1 MGTIRVGTRGSN
13 LALWQATFVR
23 ETLEK
28 IHPGVRFEQVII
40 KTEGDLDQKSSLSQ
54 IGGQGIFTKE
64 IEKALLNNT
73 IDIAVHS
80 LKDLPSKM
88 PQGLILGAV
97 PERGFVEDVLITED
111 GLTLDQ
117 IPRNAKVATGSIRR
131 KSQLL
136 NLRPDLIISDLRG
149 NIDTRL
155 RKLKEQDIDAI
166 IMAKAA
172 ILRLELDQ
180 VRYYEFNTD
189 EMIPAVG
196 QGAIGI
202 QIRKEDKVVQDIIQA
217 LNHQNTYYAVS
228 AERALL
234 ATLDSGCQF
243 PVGAFARVSGD
254 NLDISGFVASEDGT
268 NILLEK
274 MRSEVQDAEYA
285 GKTLAEKLLDRGAK
299 SLLDTFSKINTE

>member
-28 IHPGVRFEQVII
+28 NHPGIHFEQVII

-88 PQGLILGAV
+88 PEGLILGAV
-97 PERGFVEDVLITED
+97 PERGYVQDVLITEN
-111 GLTLDQ
+111 GITLQ
-117 IPRNAKVATGSIRR
+117 QLPQHAKVATGSIRR

-136 NLRPDLIISDLRG
+136 SLRPDLTISDLRG

-155 RKLKEQDIDAI
+155 RKLKDSGIDAI

-180 VRYYEFNTD
+180 VLYYEFKTD

-202 QIRKEDKVVQDIIQA
+202 QVRKEDKLVREIVQV
-217 LNHQNTYYAVS
+217 LNHQDTYHAVT

-243 PVGAFARVSGD
+243 PVGANARVSGND
-254 NLDISGFVASEDGT
+254 LEISGFVGSEDGT
-268 NILLEK
+268 SILHEK
-274 MRSEVQDAEYA
+274 IRSEVHKAENA
-285 GKTLAEKLLDRGAK
+285 GRILAEKLLDRGAK
-299 SLLDTFSKINTE
+299 SLLDAFSNN

>member
-28 IHPGVRFEQVII
+28 HHPGIRFEQVII

-54 IGGQGIFTKE
+54 IGGQGVFTKE

-88 PQGLILGAV
+88 PEGLILGAV
-97 PERGFVEDVLITED
+97 PERGYVEDVLITEN
-111 GLTLDQ
+111 GKTLEQ
-117 IPRNAKVATGSIRR
+117 LPQNAKVATGSIRR

-136 NLRPDLIISDLRG
+136 HIRPDLIISDLRG

-155 RKLKEQDIDAI
+155 RKLKESGIDGI

-172 ILRLELDQ
+172 ILRLELEQ
-180 VRYYEFNTD
+180 VLYYEFNTD

-202 QIRKEDKVVQDIIQA
+202 QVREEDNVVEDIIQA
-217 LNHQNTYYAVS
+217 LNHQDTFHAVT

-243 PVGAFARVSGD
+243 PVGAFARVSGKE
-254 NLDISGFVASEDGT
+254 LDISGFVGSEDGK
-268 NILLEK
+268 NILHEK
-274 MRSEVQDAEYA
+274 MKSKVEDVWGTGRI
-285 GKTLAEKLLDRGAK
+285 LAEKLLDRGAK
-299 SLLDTFSKINTE
+299 SLLDAFSNN

>member
-28 IHPGVRFEQVII
+28 HHPGIRFEQVII

-88 PQGLILGAV
+88 PEGLILGAV
-97 PERGFVEDVLITED
+97 PERGYVEDVLITEN
-111 GLTLDQ
+111 GKTLEQ
-117 IPRNAKVATGSIRR
+117 LPQNAKVATGSIRR

-136 NLRPDLIISDLRG
+136 HIRPDLIISDLRG

-155 RKLKEQDIDAI
+155 RKLKESGIDGI

-172 ILRLELDQ
+172 ILRLELEQ
-180 VRYYEFNTD
+180 VLYYEFNTD

-202 QIRKEDKVVQDIIQA
+202 QVREEDNVVEDIIQA
-217 LNHQNTYYAVS
+217 LNHQDTFHAVT

-243 PVGAFARVSGD
+243 PVGAFARVSGKE
-254 NLDISGFVASEDGT
+254 LDISGFVGSEDGK
-268 NILLEK
+268 NILHEK
-274 MRSEVQDAEYA
+274 MKSKVEDVWGTGRI
-285 GKTLAEKLLDRGAK
+285 LAEKLLDRGAK
-299 SLLDTFSKINTE
+299 SLLDAFSNN

>member
-13 LALWQATFVR
+13 LALWQATFVK

-28 IHPGVRFEQVII
+28 HHPGIRFEQVII

-88 PQGLILGAV
+88 PEGLILGAV
-97 PERGFVEDVLITED
+97 PERGYVEDVLITED
-111 GLTLDQ
+111 GKTLEQ
-117 IPRNAKVATGSIRR
+117 LPQNAKVATGSIRR

-136 NLRPDLIISDLRG
+136 NMRPDLIISDLRG

-155 RKLKEQDIDAI
+155 RKLRGSDIDAI

-172 ILRLELDQ
+172 ILRLELDK
-180 VRYYEFNTD
+180 VLYYEFNTD

-202 QIRKEDKVVQDIIQA
+202 QVRKEDKIVQDIVQA
-217 LNHQNTYYAVS
+217 LNHLDTFHAVT

-243 PVGAFARVSGD
+243 PVGAFACVSGTD
-254 NLDISGFVASEDGT
+254 LDIRGFVGSEDGK
-268 NILLEK
+268 NILHEK
-274 MRSEVQDAEYA
+274 MQSEVQDARNA
-285 GKTLAEKLLDRGAK
+285 GRILAEKLLDRGAK
-299 SLLDTFSKINTE
+299 SLLDAFSNN

>member
-28 IHPGVRFEQVII
+28 NHPGIHFEQVII

-88 PQGLILGAV
+88 PEGLILGAV
-97 PERGFVEDVLITED
+97 PERGYVQDVLITEN
-111 GLTLDQ
+111 GITLQ
-117 IPRNAKVATGSIRR
+117 QLPQHAKVATGSIRR

-136 NLRPDLIISDLRG
+136 SLRPDLIISDLRG

-155 RKLKEQDIDAI
+155 RKLKDSGIDAI

-180 VRYYEFNTD
+180 VLYYEFKTD

-202 QIRKEDKVVQDIIQA
+202 QVRKEDKLVREIVQV
-217 LNHQNTYYAVS
+217 LNHQDTYHAVT

-243 PVGAFARVSGD
+243 PVGANARVSGND
-254 NLDISGFVASEDGT
+254 LEISGFVGSEDGT
-268 NILLEK
+268 SILHEK
-274 MRSEVQDAEYA
+274 IRSEVHKAENA
-285 GKTLAEKLLDRGAK
+285 GRILAEKLLDRGAK
-299 SLLDTFSKINTE
+299 SLLDAFSNN

>member
-28 IHPGVRFEQVII
+28 YHPGLRFEQVII

-88 PQGLILGAV
+88 PEGLILGAV
-97 PERGFVEDVLITED
+97 PERGFVEDVLITEN
-111 GLTLDQ
+111 GKTLEQ
-117 IPRNAKVATGSIRR
+117 LPLNAKVATGSIRR

-136 NLRPDLIISDLRG
+136 SIRPDLIISDLRG

-155 RKLKEQDIDAI
+155 RKLKGPGIDAI

-172 ILRLELDQ
+172 ILRLELNQ
-180 VRYYEFNTD
+180 VLYYEFNTD

-202 QIRKEDKVVQDIIQA
+202 QVRKEDSIVQDVVRA
-217 LNHQNTYYAVS
+217 LNHQDTFHAVT

-243 PVGAFARVSGD
+243 PVGAFARVSGTD
-254 NLDISGFVASEDGT
+254 LDIRGFVGSEDGK
-268 NILLEK
+268 NILHEK
-274 MRSEVQDAEYA
+274 MQSEVQDARNA
-285 GKTLAEKLLDRGAK
+285 GRILAEKLLDRGAK
-299 SLLDTFSKINTE
+299 SMLDAFSNN

>member
-23 ETLEK
+23 ETLERH
-28 IHPGVRFEQVII
+28 HPGIRFEQVII
-40 KTEGDLDQKSSLSQ
+40 KTGGDLDQKSSLSQ

-88 PQGLILGAV
+88 PEGLILVAV
-97 PERGFVEDVLITED
+97 QERGYVEDVLITAN
-111 GLTLDQ
+111 GTTLDQ
-117 IPRNAKVATGSIRR
+117 LPQNAKVATGSIRR

-136 NLRPDLIISDLRG
+136 SIRPDLIISDLRG

-155 RKLKEQDIDAI
+155 RKLKESDIDAI

-180 VRYYEFNTD
+180 VLYYEFNTG

-202 QIRKEDKVVQDIIQA
+202 QVRKEDRVVQDIVKA
-217 LNHQNTYYAVS
+217 LNHQDTFHAVT

-243 PVGAFARVSGD
+243 PVGAFARVSG
-254 NLDISGFVASEDGT
+254 NSLDISGFVGSEDGK
-268 NILLEK
+268 NILHEDMK
-274 MRSEVQDAEYA
+274 SEVQEARNA
-285 GKTLAEKLLDRGAK
+285 GRILAEKLLDRGAK
-299 SLLDTFSKINTE
+299 SLLDEFSNK

>member
-23 ETLEK
+23 ESLQEHHPD
-28 IHPGVRFEQVII
+28 IHFEQVII

-88 PQGLILGAV
+88 PVGLVLAAV
-97 PERGFVEDVLITED
+97 PERGYVEDVLITEN
-111 GLTLDQ
+111 GTTLNQ
-117 IPRNAKVATGSIRR
+117 LPENARVATGSIRR

-136 NLRPDLIISDLRG
+136 NMRPDLIISDLRG

-155 RKLKEQDIDAI
+155 RKLKESNIDAI

-172 ILRLELDQ
+172 ILRLGLDE
-180 VRYYEFNTD
+180 VLYYEFNTD

-202 QIRKEDKVVQDIIQA
+202 QVRKEDDVVRDIVKA
-217 LNHQNTYYAVS
+217 LNHQDTFHAVT

-243 PVGAFARVSGD
+243 PVGAFARVSG
-254 NLDISGFVASEDGT
+254 NSLDINGFVASEDGNT
-268 NILLEK
+268 ILNEK
-274 MRSEVQDAEYA
+274 MNSEVQEAENA
-285 GKTLAEKLLDRGAK
+285 GRILAEKLLERGAK
-299 SLLDTFSKINTE
+299 SLLDEFSRN

>member
-13 LALWQATFVR
+13 LALWQATFVK

-28 IHPGVRFEQVII
+28 HHPGIRFEQVII

-88 PQGLILGAV
+88 PEGLILGAV
-97 PERGFVEDVLITED
+97 PERGYVEDVLITED
-111 GLTLDQ
+111 GMTLEQ
-117 IPRNAKVATGSIRR
+117 LPQNAKVATGSIRR

-136 NLRPDLIISDLRG
+136 NMRPDLIISDLRG

-155 RKLKEQDIDAI
+155 RKLRGSGIDAI

-180 VRYYEFNTD
+180 VLYYEFNTD

-202 QIRKEDKVVQDIIQA
+202 QVRKEDKLVQDIVQA
-217 LNHQNTYYAVS
+217 LNHPDTFHAVT

-234 ATLDSGCQF
+234 DTLDSGCQF
-243 PVGAFARVSGD
+243 PVGAFARVSGTD
-254 NLDISGFVASEDGT
+254 LDIRGFVGSEDGK
-268 NILLEK
+268 NILHEK
-274 MRSEVQDAEYA
+274 MQSEVQDARNA
-285 GKTLAEKLLDRGAK
+285 GRILAEKLLDRGAK
-299 SLLDTFSKINTE
+299 SLLDAFSNN

>member
-13 LALWQATFVR
+13 LALWQAKFVR

-28 IHPGVRFEQVII
+28 HHPGIRFEQVII

-88 PQGLILGAV
+88 PEGLILGAV
-97 PERGFVEDVLITED
+97 PERGYVEDVLITD
-111 GLTLDQ
+111 KGLTLEQ

-155 RKLKEQDIDAI
+155 RKLRENNIDAI

-172 ILRLELDQ
+172 IIRLELDQ
-180 VRYYEFNTD
+180 VLYHEFNTN

-202 QIRKEDKVVQDIIQA
+202 QVRKEDSVVQDIA
-217 LNHQNTYYAVS
+217 RTLNHQDTFRAVI
-228 AERALL
+228 AERELL

-243 PVGAFARVSGD
+243 PVGAYAYVSGD
-254 NLDISGFVASEDGT
+254 RLDINGFVGSEDGK
-268 NILLEK
+268 NILHEK
-274 MRSEVQDAEYA
+274 MRSEIQEAKNA
-285 GKTLAEKLLDRGAK
+285 GRTLAEKLLDRGAK
-299 SLLDTFSKINTE
+299 SLLDAFSKN

>member
-28 IHPGVRFEQVII
+28 YHPGLRFEQVII

-88 PQGLILGAV
+88 PEGLILGAV
-97 PERGFVEDVLITED
+97 PERGFVEDVLITEN
-111 GLTLDQ
+111 GKTLEQ
-117 IPRNAKVATGSIRR
+117 LPLNAKVATGSIRR

-136 NLRPDLIISDLRG
+136 SIRPDLIISDLRG

-155 RKLKEQDIDAI
+155 RKLKGSGIDAI

-172 ILRLELDQ
+172 ILRLELNQ
-180 VRYYEFNTD
+180 VLYYEFNTD

-202 QIRKEDKVVQDIIQA
+202 QVRKEDSIVQDVVRA
-217 LNHQNTYYAVS
+217 LNHQDTFHAVT

-243 PVGAFARVSGD
+243 PVGAFARVSGTD
-254 NLDISGFVASEDGT
+254 LDIRGFVGSEDGK
-268 NILLEK
+268 NILHEK
-274 MRSEVQDAEYA
+274 MQSEVQDARNA
-285 GKTLAEKLLDRGAK
+285 GRILAEKLLDRGAK
-299 SLLDTFSKINTE
+299 SMLDAFSNN